1 VRQYLHVKS
10 NEGLPL
16 MVRWKGLVDEEEVVS
31 SYLMTLRKEM
41 MLET

>member
-1 VRQYLHVKS
+1 MQDIHVKS
-10 NEGLPL
+10 NAGLPL
-16 MVRWKGLVDEEEVVS
+16 KVRWKGLVDEEEFVS